1 MSQSPNMTLA
11 SIVAAGVNTPK
22 SMAGRTLNRRWHLFG
37 LWVLAALA
45 AVILGGCAGLPQTF
59 RQSLT
64 VVVPHQVDFVEL
76 EYYAKRS
83 RAAYTTESDIRSGF
97 PNAHRIT
104 TVKSIDV
111 LYFLETDRSEKT
123 QTLTVRGT
131 TNKPNIWQ
139 DATIRLVKDDR
150 LEIPLH
156 RGFRGD
162 ARAIHTDVK
171 PYLKKDYSIRV
182 TGHSLGG
189 AAAVIL
195 AHYLNEE
202 GYEVTRLVTF
212 GGPKVTSS
220 EGKAL
225 AQTDISFTRV
235 VHDRD
240 VVPMVPPIGF
250 LSVPYGGYQHFGP
263 EVILREGR
271 QFVYLP
277 EHDADRIS
285 IGDFWRDLTDFS
297 LEEHHM
303 KTYLSNIEIKVQE
316 GAVQVPYF
324 GLLTTSEA
332 ANQ

>member
-1 MSQSPNMTLA
+1 MILA
-11 SIVAAGVNTPK
+11 SMITAGVNTPK
-22 SMAGRTLNRRWHLFG
+22 SMAGRFLNHSRYLLRSWMP
-37 LWVLAALA
+37 LALT
-45 AVILGGCAGLPQTF
+45 AVILSGCAGLPQTF

-64 VVVPHQVDFVEL
+64 VVVPHKVDFAEL
-76 EYYAKRS
+76 EYYARRS
-83 RAAYTTESDIRSGF
+83 RAAYTTDSDIRSGF
-97 PNAHRIT
+97 PNVNRIT

-123 QTLTVRGT
+123 QTLTIRGT

-139 DATIRLVKDDR
+139 DAAIRLVKDSL
-150 LEIPLH
+150 LEVPLH

-162 ARAIHTDVK
+162 AQAIHADVR
-171 PYLKKDYSIRV
+171 PYLRKDYSIRV

-189 AAAVIL
+189 AAAVIV

-225 AQTDISFTRV
+225 AETDIYFTRV

-250 LSVPYGGYQHFGP
+250 LSEPHGGYQHFGP
-263 EVILREGR
+263 EVILRDGR
-271 QFVYLP
+271 QYVYLP

-303 KTYLSNIEIKVQE
+303 KTYLSNIEIKVQD

-324 GLLTTSEA
+324 GLLTTAKS